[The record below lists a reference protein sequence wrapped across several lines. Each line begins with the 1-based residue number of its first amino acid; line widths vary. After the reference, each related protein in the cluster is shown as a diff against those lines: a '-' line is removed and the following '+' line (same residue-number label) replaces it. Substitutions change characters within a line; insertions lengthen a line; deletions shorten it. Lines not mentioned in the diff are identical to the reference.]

1 MKKRFG
7 LALAAGALMTA
18 LWAGAASAV
27 PQGPPE
33 GAAGPPTG
41 GCPTGAGAKIL
52 GGGGVTTGWGL
63 VQPSGPEHLSAQY
76 DFNGDGW
83 VCRKGSLVP
92 AFGGTILIAFMD
104 NVVR

>member
-7 LALAAGALMTA
+7 LVLAAGALMTA
-18 LWAGAASAV
+18 LWAGAASAIPV
-27 PQGPPE
+27 GPPE

-41 GCPTGAGAKIL
+41 GCPTGAGAMIT
-52 GGGGVTTGWGL
+52 GQRITTGWGL

-83 VCRKGSLVP
+83 VCRQGSLVP
-92 AFGGTILIAFMD
+92 AFGGTIVVTFMD